1 MEIEAQAQRSG
12 HDFRN
17 GKGQPRVGQ
26 IDPGEE
32 PEYGN
37 QAEDLPG
44 QGEQDAG
51 QRRPDGLE
59 KDRHDQGGHGGQKAD
74 ADDVEGLDAD
84 LQDRGL
90 RGENAQQL
98 FRDQLEAGD
107 PHQHEG
113 HGQQDG
119 VLHHPAAAAVGTL
132 GVCIAQQGDDA
143 GLESGEG
150 DEEEGLH
157 LVIQAQ
163 DRHGV
168 IGKAGQD
175 HVQGHD
181 IDREQ
186 KLHEDGGKS
195 QPVDLGRIGAEHP
208 DGGRLPES
216 GDNNER
222 RQHLA

>member
-1 MEIEAQAQRSG
+1 MAWKKTGRIREG
-12 HDFRN
+12 T
-17 GKGQPRVGQ
+17 
-26 IDPGEE
+26 
-32 PEYGN
+32 
-37 QAEDLPG
+37 
-44 QGEQDAG
+44 AG
-51 QRRPDGLE
+51 RKLMPMMW
-59 KDRHDQGGHGGQKAD
+59 KAWTPIS
-74 ADDVEGLDAD
+74 
-84 LQDRGL
+84 RT
-90 RGENAQQL
+90 
-98 FRDQLEAGD
+98 AGD

-143 GLESGEG
+143 GLKSGEG

-181 IDREQ
+181 QDREP

-195 QPVDLGRIGAEHP
+195 QPVHHRRIGAEHP